1 MVPLQTT
8 HRTVVMA
15 LAIVLLTPVG
25 ASADAGL
32 YKERCAK
39 CHARASALA
48 SGLKGETKEDKAA
61 ALDAFLMKHHADDAQ
76 VRAELVAYL
85 VGLSAK

>member
-1 MVPLQTT
+1 MVPLQATN
-8 HRTVVMA
+8 RAVMA
-15 LAIVLLTPVG
+15 LAILLLISAG

-39 CHARASALA
+39 CHARAGALA
-48 SGLKGETKEDKAA
+48 NGLKGQTKEDKAA
-61 ALDAFLMKHHADDAQ
+61 ALDAFLTKHHADDAQ
-76 VRAELVAYL
+76 VRARIVAYL